1 MTDWFSHVLQA
12 VLSNTDKVVLWVAG
26 PGFAVWYAFHTTRV
40 TIPNLIASFTQQ
52 IDEQRLAQ
60 QEIAR
65 GFADELNRQREENYS
80 LMSEMRTHHREDLKV
95 FWRELKDENRA
106 RHEDTLRMERAIAA
120 LTGKLDSL
128 KGNP

>member
-1 MTDWFSHVLQA
+1 MDWIHNAIQILLA
-12 VLSNTDKVVLWVAG
+12 NADKVVLWAAG

-40 TIPNLIASFTQQ
+40 TIPGLIDAFTQQ
-52 IDEQRLAQ
+52 LDQQRIAQ
-60 QEIAR
+60 QDIAR

-80 LMSEMRTHHREDLKV
+80 LMSEMRSHHREDLKV

-120 LTGKLDSL
+120 LTNKLENLVSGDA
-128 KGNP
+128 